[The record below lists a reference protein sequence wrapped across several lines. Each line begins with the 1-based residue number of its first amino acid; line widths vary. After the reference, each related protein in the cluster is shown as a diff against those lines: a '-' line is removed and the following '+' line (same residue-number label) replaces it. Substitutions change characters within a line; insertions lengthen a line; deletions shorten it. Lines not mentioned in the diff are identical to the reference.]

1 VTPARS
7 AAIGLAGLGAA
18 TAVQALPAVACW
30 PALRSR
36 LAPAMAGHGDPTHVA
51 LTFDDGPDRRSTP
64 HFLRLLRA
72 RRITA
77 TFFLLG
83 RMLPGNADVAA
94 DLVAD
99 GHEIG
104 LHGFDHRCLLLRGPR
119 ATYDDL
125 ARGRDAV
132 AEATGVVPRWWRPP
146 YGVLSSAALVAA
158 ARLELT
164 PVLWTAWGR
173 DWSARA
179 TPESVRRIVLKD
191 LACGGTILLHDSDCT
206 SAPGS
211 WRTTL
216 AALPGLLDHCQ
227 SRGWQVGP
235 LREHGHRSANGSATN
250 GSATNGSATN
260 GSDGHGSNG
269 HGSNGRAGEAA
280 A

>member
-1 VTPARS
+1 S
-7 AAIGLAGLGAA
+7 
-18 TAVQALPAVACW
+18 W
-30 PALRSR
+30 PALRRR
-36 LAPAMAGHGDPTHVA
+36 LAPATAGHGDDRHVA

-72 RRITA
+72 RQVTA

-94 DLVAD
+94 ELVAD

-104 LHGFDHRCLLLRGPR
+104 LHGFDHRCLLWRGPR

-146 YGVLSSAALVAA
+146 YGVLTAAALVAA

-173 DWSARA
+173 DWAAAA
-179 TPESVRRIVLKD
+179 TPVSVRRIVLKD
-191 LACGGTILLHDSDCT
+191 LGRGGTLLLHDSDCT

-227 SRGWQVGP
+227 VRGWQVGP
-235 LREHGHRSANGSATN
+235 LRDHGHQPARAEIGGAPEPI
-250 GSATNGSATN
+250 GGAREPEG
-260 GSDGHGSNG
+260 
-269 HGSNGRAGEAA
+269 GR
-280 A
+280 